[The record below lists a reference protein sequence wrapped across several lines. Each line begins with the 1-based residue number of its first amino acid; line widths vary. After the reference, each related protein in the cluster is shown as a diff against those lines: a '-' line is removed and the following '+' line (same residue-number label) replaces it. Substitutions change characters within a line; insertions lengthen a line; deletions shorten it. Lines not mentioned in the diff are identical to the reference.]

1 MAGRMD
7 RSGTRRSG
15 LRGVTAV
22 IALYAFVLQAFLGG
36 LLPAPAMGALGVI
49 CAGATGTGP
58 GEDDPTKPHPTQHP
72 ACCIAAHAV
81 PDASAPGA
89 AATAVAWPARGV
101 LHVAWPT
108 EIRVAARA
116 PPGSIAH
123 PRGPPTV

>member
-1 MAGRMD
+1 MERT
-7 RSGTRRSG
+7 GTRRSG
-15 LRGVTAV
+15 LRAITAV

-36 LLPAPAMGALGVI
+36 LLPAPAMGAFGVI
-49 CAGATGTGP
+49 CAQALGGAS
-58 GEDDPTKPHPTQHP
+58 DDPAEPHPVQHQP
-72 ACCIAAHAV
+72 CCIAAHAA
-81 PDASAPGA
+81 PDVAQPAI
-89 AATAVAWPARGV
+89 AATIVAWPVRTA